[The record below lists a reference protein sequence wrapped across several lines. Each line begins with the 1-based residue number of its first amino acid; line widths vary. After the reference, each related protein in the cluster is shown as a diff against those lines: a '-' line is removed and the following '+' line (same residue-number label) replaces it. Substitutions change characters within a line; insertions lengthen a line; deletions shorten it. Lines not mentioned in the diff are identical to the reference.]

1 MNKNNYKIINN
12 QDNLISSNT
21 PLSYENKNNPIET
34 KISSQINLKKLPLP
48 ETNSTNENT
57 INEKQTTDENKINE
71 TINKTTDEKVI
82 KLTKDLRKSKN
93 ILENKKLLI
102 DSTEHQ
108 KESTTFATL
117 SYNDF
122 NKDTCDKHLHPEWIE
137 YPPDSGNYIKTF
149 GVVWNLIHQTN
160 CLADYL
166 TSEKVRY
173 MEYFYSVS
181 FSK

>member
-1 MNKNNYKIINN
+1 M
-12 QDNLISSNT
+12 
-21 PLSYENKNNPIET
+21 
-34 KISSQINLKKLPLP
+34 
-48 ETNSTNENT
+48 
-57 INEKQTTDENKINE
+57 
-71 TINKTTDEKVI
+71 
-82 KLTKDLRKSKN
+82 
-93 ILENKKLLI
+93 I